1 MKQVFTY
8 LQPIFLNEL
17 SLPKRLQDTCLQE
30 QLKHG
35 RFR

>member
-1 MKQVFTY
+1 MKQVLTY
-8 LQPIFLNEL
+8 TPTIFLNEL
-17 SLPKRLQDTCLQE
+17 SVPCGLQDSCAQE